1 MQGDPSTSTDS
12 VSRRTVLKRGALTA
26 TAVGLGGAAVGGAAG
41 QDESPQSMRAL
52 MYLDQVY
59 PLSRFQVVS
68 PSLEWTPEFEN
79 LPEGVQTPVGEN
91 YDTRIAKYRNTD
103 ERVLFFPRSDAEID
117 RSVTY
122 GLTNIRGFKTGDPE
136 ETLGRIVQVRFSPAE
151 DVVWPDEGNATA
163 TTEGNRTTA
172 AGNET
177 TSPDGDGTTTTE
189 SG

>member
-1 MQGDPSTSTDS
+1 MANDDTNPSSDS

-26 TAVGLGGAAVGGAAG
+26 SALGLGSAAAGGAAG

-79 LPEGVQTPVGEN
+79 LPEGVQTPVGES
-91 YDTRIAKYRNTD
+91 YDTRILKYRNTD

-122 GLTNIRGFKTGDPE
+122 GLTNVRGFNTGDPE
-136 ETLGRIVQVRFSPAE
+136 ETLGHVVQVRFSPAE
-151 DVVWPDEGNATA
+151 DVVWPGEGN
-163 TTEGNRTTA
+163 ETTA

-177 TSPDGDGTTTTE
+177 TATESAETTTE
-189 SG
+189 SE